1 MIDDALLAQASALLG
16 RCRVLGFKVATA
28 ESCTGGLIAACL
40 TAIPGSSAVVE
51 RGFVT
56 YSNESK
62 IQLVGVRPD
71 LIAREGAVSEA
82 VARAM
87 AAGAFAASPADLS
100 IAVTGIAG
108 PSSDNTSKP
117 VGLVH
122 IAAAHR
128 DGRVVHARYVF
139 PGNRTTIRLASV
151 AAAFA
156 LASALLSR

>member
-1 MIDDALLAQASALLG
+1 MIDAALLDQASALLD
-16 RCRVLGFKVATA
+16 RCRARRLRLVTA

-56 YSNESK
+56 YSNDAK
-62 IQLVGVRPD
+62 IELVGVDPA
-71 LIAREGAVSEA
+71 LLAREGAVSEA

-87 AAGAFAASPADLS
+87 ALGALASSPADVS

-108 PSSDNTSKP
+108 PASDNSSKP

-122 IAAAHR
+122 VAAAR
-128 DGRVVHARYVF
+128 RGSAVVHERHIF
-139 PGNRTTIRLASV
+139 PGDRTAIRLASV

-156 LASALLSR
+156 LASTLLD

>member
-1 MIDDALLAQASALLG
+1 MIDATLLAQASALLDQ
-16 RCRVLGFKVATA
+16 CRADGLKLVTV

-56 YSNESK
+56 YSNEAK
-62 IQLVGVRPD
+62 IELVGVDPD
-71 LIAREGAVSEA
+71 LLRREGAVSEA

-87 AAGAFAASPADLS
+87 ATGALAASRADLS

-108 PSSDNTSKP
+108 PASDNTAKP

-122 IAAAHR
+122 IAAAR
-128 DGRVVHARYVF
+128 RGGAVVHARHIF
-139 PGNRTTIRLASV
+139 PGDRTAIRLASV
-151 AAAFA
+151 ATAFE
-156 LASALLSR
+156 LASKLLP